1 LRRRPEAGDAF
12 ILEILNGCLEILAD
26 ERSQLALSNGTE
38 IRLASFC

>member
-26 ERSQLALSNGTE
+26 ERSQLALGNGIE
-38 IRLASFC
+38 IRPTIFC